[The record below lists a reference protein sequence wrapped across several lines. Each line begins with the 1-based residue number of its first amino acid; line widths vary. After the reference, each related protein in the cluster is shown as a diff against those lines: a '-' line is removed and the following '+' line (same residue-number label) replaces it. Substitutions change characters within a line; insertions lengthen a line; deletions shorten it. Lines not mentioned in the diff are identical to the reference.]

1 MEELMIVSAILLE
14 KANIAKVMFALRH
27 LDKVIKH
34 GDGSVKMIP
43 NVKTQSKIAEKQNVT
58 FQQIQK
64 YEKAANGIS
73 ADRLFFLCKTEGYD
87 INKFFAGK
95 PEDLLA
101 NINHTKHGMIHKKWK
116 EIDLNIQEEQRL
128 QRNYAPML
136 PKLERELAYQDT
148 FNKS

>member
-1 MEELMIVSAILLE
+1 MEELMIISAILLE

-27 LDKVIKH
+27 LDKIIKH
-34 GDGSVKMIP
+34 GDGSEKAIP
-43 NVKTQSKIAEKQNVT
+43 NVKTQSKIAEKQNLT

-101 NINHTKHGMIHKKWK
+101 DINHTKHSMIYKKWK
-116 EIDLNIQEEQRL
+116 EIDLNIEEEQRL
-128 QRNYAPML
+128 QNRYAPVL
-136 PKLERELAYQDT
+136 PKLEREMAYQDT

>member
-1 MEELMIVSAILLE
+1 MIISALLHE
-14 KANIAKVMFALRH
+14 KARIAKVMFALRH

-34 GDGSVKMIP
+34 GDGTVKKIP

-64 YEKAANGIS
+64 YEKASNGIS

-101 NINHTKHGMIHKKWK
+101 NIDHTKHGMIHKKWK

-136 PKLERELAYQDT
+136 PKLEREMAYQDT

>member
-1 MEELMIVSAILLE
+1 MEELMIISAILIE
-14 KANIAKVMFALRH
+14 KARIAKVMFALRH

>member
-1 MEELMIVSAILLE
+1 MIISAILIE
-14 KANIAKVMFALRH
+14 KARIAKVMFALRH

>member
-1 MEELMIVSAILLE
+1 MEELMIISAILIE
-14 KANIAKVMFALRH
+14 KARIAKVMFALRH

-136 PKLERELAYQDT
+136 PKLEREMAYQDT